1 MTRRVT
7 KTTSYC
13 HILLIRYQHSP
24 DSKLT
29 AVSEIQAKATT
40 WLTALSFPRH
50 GADSPLPLP
59 LSGNIHRVPLEPGR
73 AYPRES
79 T

>member
-40 WLTALSFPRH
+40 
-50 GADSPLPLP
+50 
-59 LSGNIHRVPLEPGR
+59 
-73 AYPRES
+73 
-79 T
+79 